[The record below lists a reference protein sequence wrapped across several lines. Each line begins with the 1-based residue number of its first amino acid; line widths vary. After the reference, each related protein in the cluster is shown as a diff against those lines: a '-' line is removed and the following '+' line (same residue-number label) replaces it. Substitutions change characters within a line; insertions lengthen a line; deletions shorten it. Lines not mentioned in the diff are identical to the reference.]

1 MYKFW
6 NKNDTENN
14 GRFTKGFVNLL
25 LSFRYEAILLF
36 RISDD
41 NIVGKEKVSK
51 WNKNAETAIYQIREK
66 QYPEFLKQYTGKILL
81 VGISYDKKQGT
92 FMWNQRN
99 IKTTFKEDANGL

>member
-1 MYKFW
+1 MECILGILYDREVHER
-6 NKNDTENN
+6 NEAENQDSP
-14 GRFTKGFVNLL
+14 KIP
-25 LSFRYEAILLF
+25 RYEAILLF

-81 VGISYDKKQGT
+81 VGISYDKET
-92 FMWNQRN
+92 
-99 IKTTFKEDANGL
+99 KEHACKIEA